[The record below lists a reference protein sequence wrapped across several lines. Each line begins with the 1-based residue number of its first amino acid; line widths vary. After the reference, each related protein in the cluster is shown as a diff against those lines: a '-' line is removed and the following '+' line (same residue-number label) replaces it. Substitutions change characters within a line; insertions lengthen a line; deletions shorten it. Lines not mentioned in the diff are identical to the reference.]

1 MSVAGDRRDLRLNPK
16 VYEKAVGLLRNNSEF
31 TVAASLRQEESN
43 VGTIVSFAHGTN
55 RLVAEPD
62 AIGESRR
69 KSSYGQYINIQLLK

>member
-55 RLVAEPD
+55 RLVAERD
-62 AIGESRR
+62 TVGKALVASVLI
-69 KSSYGQYINIQLLK
+69 YNY